1 MTAPTAPINLN
12 DPEMFMDAVLQLDV
26 TPHITPDGRVLM
38 KLLINQDSVGEFIN
52 GEFGSQI
59 PTIDTTALNT
69 EVLVGNGETVVLGG
83 VFQTEEI
90 VSQTKT
96 PVLGDIPYVGRLFR
110 KDVTETSKNET
121 LIFITPRILS
131 EKLID

>member
-1 MTAPTAPINLN
+1 MSLSI
-12 DPEMFMDAVLQLDV
+12 AVKDLSA
-26 TPHITPDGRVLM
+26 GY
-38 KLLINQDSVGEFIN
+38 
-52 GEFGSQI
+52 
-59 PTIDTTALNT
+59 
-69 EVLVGNGETVVLGG
+69 GETVVLGG

-90 VSQTKT
+90 VSETKA

-110 KDVTETSKNET
+110 KDVTETNKNET